1 MRILKF
7 AFLFE
12 GKMHNFCWILTFFFV
27 TLTSSFS
34 QITGLPTI
42 NKDIFTGE
50 EFKSQF
56 QQQIFSTT
64 EKYPT
69 SSFVSDTFYYVGPND
84 IFSILVKPAS
94 INPEYAKVGADGKL
108 SLSRYGFVD
117 VYGKT
122 LLEVKKLI
130 QEQVIKI
137 NLDAEVNISLYQPR
151 NVLVKV
157 SGNVRKPGIYLLPAS
172 LRVSDAISIANLE
185 YTNQEIPMNTFE
197 KELFLSKIN
206 RKREEELVARGIPSE
221 SFYSTRN
228 ISIFN
233 SLFGL
238 RKVDL
243 ELSKSRNSF
252 IYNPYIREGDEIFV
266 PFPSDDF
273 EYITV
278 AGAVVQPGKY
288 VYKKG
293 DKFSDAINFA
303 KGFKENAELD
313 NILIINGGEKFNLQ
327 IDTNKI
333 PIGDIELQP
342 FTNIIVPEKTT
353 TAKSKYGVAG
363 IFGSV
368 SKPGI
373 YPIEIGKTRLLDLID
388 LAGGIAGEP
397 LLSKSYIL
405 RSYPPKGFSDDP
417 ILDFYTFLKQ
427 SNLTM
432 EDTTRFKM
440 DLFTKSNLVSC
451 DFELLLK
458 NKNNEQNILLS
469 DGDLVVIPSANKRVY
484 VWGQVKNPGFVT
496 YEEGKNYEWYIEK
509 AGGYLNTAKKS
520 RVRIIRGVQKTWLD
534 PKVASVLDGDE
545 IFVPSAPDNPPGT
558 EIQYYSLIA
567 TGIATLISLTYLII
581 NLTRR
586 N

>member
-1 MRILKF
+1 MLFRKF
-7 AFLFE
+7 VFLIE
-12 GKMHNFCWILTFFFV
+12 GKMYNFFWILTFFFV
-27 TLTSSFS
+27 ALATSFS
-34 QITGLPTI
+34 QITGLPSI

-69 SSFVSDTFYYVGPND
+69 SSYVSDTFYYVGPND
-84 IFSILVKPAS
+84 IFSILVKPVN
-94 INPEYAKVGADGKL
+94 ITPEYAKVGADGKL
-108 SLSRYGFVD
+108 SISRYGFVN

-122 LLEVKKLI
+122 LLEAKKLI
-130 QEQVIKI
+130 QEEVKKI
-137 NLDAEVNISLYQPR
+137 NTDAEVYISLYQPR
-151 NVLVKV
+151 NVLVKI
-157 SGNVRKPGIYLLPAS
+157 SGNVRKPGIYSLPAS
-172 LRVSDAISIANLE
+172 FRVSDAIAIANLE
-185 YTNQEIPMNTFE
+185 YTNQEIPMNTLE

-206 RKREEELVARGIPSE
+206 RQREEELVGRGIPSE
-221 SFYSTRN
+221 SFYSSRN

-233 SLFGL
+233 SLYGF
-238 RKVDL
+238 RKADL
-243 ELSKSRNSF
+243 ELSKARNSF
-252 IYNPYIREGDEIFV
+252 VFDSYIREGDEIFV

-273 EYITV
+273 EYITI
-278 AGAVVQPGKY
+278 AGAVIQPGKFA
-288 VYKKG
+288 YKKG
-293 DKFSDAINFA
+293 DKLSDVINFA
-303 KGFKENAELD
+303 KGFKENAKLD
-313 NILIINGGEKFNLQ
+313 NILIMNGTEKFNIQ

-353 TAKSKYGVAG
+353 TEKSKYGVAG

-373 YPIEIGKTRLLDLID
+373 YPIEIGKTRILDLID

-405 RSYPPKGFSDDP
+405 RSNPPKGFSNDP
-417 ILDFYTFLKQ
+417 MLDFYSFLKQ

-496 YEEGKNYEWYIEK
+496 YEEGKNYKWYIEK
-509 AGGYLNTAKKS
+509 AGGYLNTAKKN
-520 RVRIIRGVQKTWLD
+520 RVRIIRGIQKTWLD
-534 PKVASVLDGDE
+534 PEVTSVLDGDE